1 MKKQLKNIHEFESFN
16 LNDPQSP
23 VKEENQKKYV
33 LSSVTKKSE
42 FFSMLKKEEKAV
54 IAALIGKEVEVK
66 QHPND
71 PNYYILTTG
80 NEKFPECK
88 IPKRLIYD

>member
-1 MKKQLKNIHEFESFN
+1 MKKLKNIHEFESFN

-23 VKEENQKKYV
+23 IKEENQKKYV

-42 FFSMLKKEEKAV
+42 FFSLLKKDEKA
-54 IAALIGKEVEVK
+54 IISALIGKEVDVK
-66 QHPND
+66 PAPND
-71 PNYYILTTG
+71 PNFYILTTG
-80 NEKFPECK
+80 NEKFPEVK